1 MDDNSEIIIRGGAVL
16 MYMTINQV
24 FNGYFYF

>member
-1 MDDNSEIIIRGGAVL
+1 MDDNSEIIIRGGAIL

-24 FNGYFYF
+24 FYGYFYF